1 MYNIGQAIIL
11 NLNCT
16 RAFWHNLFTLR
27 KNIDVRDSCSIFAVK
42 LFDSLTARRREGTGK
57 MGIYRRNVTA
67 VEVIQILGSWRNK
80 LTDERM
86 RDSF

>member
-1 MYNIGQAIIL
+1 
-11 NLNCT
+11 
-16 RAFWHNLFTLR
+16 
-27 KNIDVRDSCSIFAVK
+27 
-42 LFDSLTARRREGTGK
+42 